1 MSNKE
6 FIHQRICIYA
16 DKDFDPAVDVQVEE
30 VLRSKFNIH
39 LPQRKSMDESLE
51 SATSD
56 HGIIELILQYRAMD
70 T

>member
-6 FIHQRICIYA
+6 SIQKQICNCA
-16 DKDFDPAVDVQVEE
+16 GQDFDPSIDEQVSE

-39 LPQRKSMDESLE
+39 LPQRASMEKSLE

-56 HGIIELILQYRAMD
+56 HEIIELILQYRTMG
-70 T
+70 